1 MVEDDFGESGKAP
14 PRAVA
19 RTTSSS
25 TLEAGLRAGG
35 GASSP
40 TGLPVHVLLPSL
52 KEMLE
57 NFTGQ
62 YELMK
67 VRALA
72 SNPSQTLG
80 QTL

>member
-1 MVEDDFGESGKAP
+1 MEDDFGESGKGQ
-14 PRAVA
+14 RAVA
-19 RTTSSS
+19 RTTSSN

-67 VRALA
+67 VRPPL
-72 SNPSQTLG
+72 NP
-80 QTL
+80 